1 MNECFGLVQTQDGGA
16 ITGEIRAGL
25 FAIAPYGWLKCD
37 GSAFDKEQYP
47 RLAALLPSGKTP
59 DLREASL
66 SGRNFEALGSVVGS
80 NTMSVP
86 RHTHGVLTALEYNGN
101 YLPIVE
107 SDKEADKGSY
117 SIPRTVAVMQGG
129 FSAEQINN
137 ATPAYTLDTV
147 AKAGMSAT
155 TNVTRYVKTIEEV
168 GDANADVRG
177 KRCIV
182 NFIIRAI

>member
-1 MNECFGLVQTQDGGA
+1 MSDYFGLVQTQDGGA

-37 GSAFDKEQYP
+37 GSTFDKEQYP
-47 RLAALLPSGKTP
+47 KLAALLPSGKTP

-66 SGRNFEALGSVVGS
+66 SGRNLEALGSVVGS

-86 RHTHGVLTALEYNGN
+86 RHTHGVLTSLEYNGS
-101 YLPIVE
+101 YLPVKE
-107 SDKEADKGSY
+107 TNHENDKEFY
-117 SIPRTVAVMQGG
+117 SIPRT
-129 FSAEQINN
+129 N
-137 ATPAYTLDTV
+137 AIISIVSDLATSRTPVYTHDT
-147 AKAGMSAT
+147 AARLSGNKPEFT
-155 TNVTRYVKTIEEV
+155 TYFKTIEEV